1 MVGLHFKNARTQEA
15 PMRKFITSVF
25 IIVFVLFNTGL
36 LLSQQNEEDGKFQ
49 KLMEEFLDAIWK
61 FQPTAGTMAG
71 FHKYDN
77 KLEDFSERNLEKRLE
92 ELDGFNQDLVTKVDR
107 TKMSPEFQIDHEM
120 LMDALDLEKL
130 KNEQLIPWE
139 YDPIFYNTIF
149 INCVKPLLEKDF
161 APMDARAKNAT
172 ERLKALPKLI
182 KQAKE
187 ILKTPTQIS
196 TETAIKQFPAILEM
210 YKTELPTLIS
220 EVPEEQRTK
229 LLAELGKAIPEL
241 ENYQNYLSNEL
252 LPKSTGNIRLGEA
265 HSRLLRLTL
274 QNNIPI
280 QELVER
286 ATADI
291 NNITK
296 VEMSMVCLPL
306 YRLMYPEVDMQQL
319 TAQRGEDEAR
329 RIIIQGVL
337 EKTKENHMAK
347 EEFMDKIQSSVDE
360 IKSFLMEKQLCDMPE
375 NNLDIEIMPEA
386 FQGITWTKLIAPGAY
401 ESSSNYTY
409 QITPIP
415 DDWNED
421 QVTSFLQEYNNYL
434 LPFYAVRKIYPG
446 MFIPL
451 FQASQNS
458 SILRKLY
465 PSMPLLKGWAIP
477 FEEKL
482 IFEGFGNYDLNLRL
496 NQLKMQLRVITDFIA
511 EFQIHE
517 SNWTKENAINYMVRV
532 GFQTEAEAERK
543 WNRILLLPGDAAY
556 AYVGMQEILDMKA
569 EYRRLKGDSYSEK
582 EFCTKLLSYGALP
595 LRHLKKK
602 ILEQ

>member
-1 MVGLHFKNARTQEA
+1 
-15 PMRKFITSVF
+15 MRKFITSIF
-25 IIVFVLFNTGL
+25 IIVFVLSNTGL

-61 FQPTAGTMAG
+61 FQPTAGTMVG

-77 KLEDFSERNLEKRLE
+77 KLEDFAERNLEKRLE
-92 ELDGFNQDLVTKVDR
+92 ELDQFNQDLVTKVDR
-107 TKMSPEFQIDHEM
+107 TKMSPEFQIDHEI

-139 YDPIFYNTIF
+139 YDPIFYNSIF

-161 APMDARAKNAT
+161 APLDTRAKNAT
-172 ERLKALPKLI
+172 DRLKALPKLI

-196 TETAIKQFPAILEM
+196 TETAIKQFPAIFEM
-210 YKTELPTLIS
+210 YRTDLPTLIS

-229 LLAELGKAIPEL
+229 LLAELGKVIPAL
-241 ENYQNYLSNEL
+241 EDYQNYLSNEL

-265 HSRLLRLTL
+265 HARLIRLTL
-274 QNNIPI
+274 QNNIPV
-280 QELVER
+280 QELVDR

-337 EKTKENHMAK
+337 EKAKENHVSK
-347 EEFMDKIQSSVDE
+347 DEFMDKLESSVEE
-360 IKSFLMEKQLCDMPE
+360 IKSFLMDKQLIDLPD
-375 NNLDIEIMPEA
+375 NNLTIEPMPEA
-386 FQGITWTKLIAPGAY
+386 YQGITWTRLVSPGTY
-401 ESSSNYTY
+401 ESSSAYSY
-409 QITPIP
+409 QVTPIP
-415 DDWNED
+415 DDWSAD
-421 QVTSFLQEYNNYL
+421 QTTSFLEEYNNFL

-446 MFIPL
+446 VFVPS
-451 FQASQNS
+451 FHTNQNS
-458 SILRKLY
+458 TLLRKLY
-465 PSMPLLKGWAIP
+465 ASLPLLKGWPIL

-496 NQLKMQLRVITDFIA
+496 HQLKLRLRVITDFIA

-517 SNWTKENAINYMVRV
+517 SNWTKEDAVNYMVRV

-543 WNRILLLPGDAAY
+543 WNRILLLPGNAAY
-556 AYVGMQEILDMKA
+556 AYVGLQEILDMRE
-569 EYRRLKGDSYSEK
+569 EYKQLKGDSFSEK
-582 EFCTKLLSYGALP
+582 EFMSKLLSYGALP

-602 ILEQ
+602 VLEQ

>member
-1 MVGLHFKNARTQEA
+1 
-15 PMRKFITSVF
+15 MRRIITSVF
-25 IIVFVLFNTGL
+25 IIIFVLFNTGL

-49 KLMEEFLDAIWK
+49 KLLEEFLDAIWK
-61 FQPTAGTMAG
+61 FQPTAGTMVG

-92 ELDGFNQDLVTKVDR
+92 ELDKFNQDLVTKVDR
-107 TKMSPEFQIDHEM
+107 TKMSPEFQIDHEI

-130 KNEQLIPWE
+130 KNEQIIPWE
-139 YDPIFYNTIF
+139 YDPIYYNSIF

-161 APMDARAKNAT
+161 APLETRAKNAT
-172 ERLKALPKLI
+172 ERLKSLPKLI

-196 TETAIKQFPAILEM
+196 TEVAIKQFPAIFEI
-210 YKTELPTLIS
+210 YRTELPTLIS

-229 LLAELGKAIPEL
+229 LLAELGKVIPAL
-241 ENYQNYLSNEL
+241 EDYQNYLSNEL
-252 LPKSTGNIRLGEA
+252 LSKSTGNIRLGEA
-265 HSRLLRLTL
+265 HARLLRLTL
-274 QNNIPI
+274 QNNIPV
-280 QELVER
+280 QELAER
-286 ATADI
+286 ATTDI

-319 TAQRGEDEAR
+319 AAQRGEDEMR

-337 EKTKENHMAK
+337 EKAKENHTSK
-347 EEFMDKIQSSVDE
+347 DEFMDKIESSVEE
-360 IKSFLMEKQLCDMPE
+360 IKNFLMENQLVDLPD
-375 NNLDIEIMPEA
+375 NNLNIEAMPEA
-386 FQGITWTKLIAPGAY
+386 YQGITWTRLKSPGAY
-401 ESSSNYTY
+401 ENSSAYSY

-415 DDWNED
+415 DDWSAD
-421 QVTSFLQEYNNYL
+421 QTSSFLEEYNNFL
-434 LPFYAVRKIYPG
+434 LPFYVVRKIYPG
-446 MFIPL
+446 AFVPS
-451 FQASQNS
+451 FHTSQNS
-458 SILRKLY
+458 SLLRKLY
-465 PSMPLLKGWAIP
+465 PSMPLLKGWTIP
-477 FEEKL
+477 FEEML

-496 NQLKMQLRVITDFIA
+496 HQLKMQLRVITDFIA
-511 EFQIHE
+511 EIQIHE
-517 SNWTKENAINYMVRV
+517 GNWTKENAIDYMVRV

-556 AYVGMQEILDMKA
+556 AYVGMQEILDMQK
-569 EYRRLKGDSYSEK
+569 EYEQLKGDAFSQK
-582 EFCTKLLSYGALP
+582 EFMSKLLSYGALP

>member
-1 MVGLHFKNARTQEA
+1 
-15 PMRKFITSVF
+15 MRKFITSVF
-25 IIVFVLFNTGL
+25 IIVFVLSNTGL

-77 KLEDFSERNLEKRLE
+77 KLEDFSERNLERRLE
-92 ELDGFNQDLVTKVDR
+92 ELDQFNQDLVTKVDR
-107 TKMSPEFQIDHEM
+107 TKMSPEFQIDHEI

-130 KNEQLIPWE
+130 KNEQIIPWE
-139 YDPIFYNTIF
+139 YDPIFYNSIF
-149 INCVKPLLEKDF
+149 VNCVKPLLEKDF
-161 APMDARAKNAT
+161 APLDTRAKNAT

-196 TETAIKQFPAILEM
+196 TETAIKQFPAIFEI
-210 YKTELPTLIS
+210 YRTELPTLIS
-220 EVPEEQRTK
+220 EVPEAQRTK
-229 LLAELGKAIPEL
+229 LLAELGKVIPEL
-241 ENYQNYLSNEL
+241 ESYQTFLSNEL

-265 HSRLLRLTL
+265 HARLLRLTL

-291 NNITK
+291 KNITN

-319 TAQRGEDEAR
+319 AAQRSDSEMR
-329 RIIIQGVL
+329 RILIQGVL
-337 EKTKENHMAK
+337 DKAKENHVTK
-347 EEFMDKIQSSVDE
+347 DEFMDKLQASVEE
-360 IKSFLMEKQLCDMPE
+360 IKTFLMENQFVDLPD
-375 NNLDIEIMPEA
+375 NNLTINSMPEA
-386 FQGITWTKLIAPGAY
+386 CQGITWTRLVSPGAY
-401 ESSSNYTY
+401 ETSSAYSY

-415 DDWNED
+415 DDWSAD
-421 QVTSFLQEYNNYL
+421 QTTSFLQEYNNFL
-434 LPFYAVRKIYPG
+434 LPFYTVRKIYPG
-446 MFIPL
+446 AFVPS
-451 FQASQNS
+451 FHTNNNS
-458 SILRKLY
+458 SLLRKLY
-465 PSMPLLKGWAIP
+465 PSMPLLKGWSVP
-477 FEEKL
+477 FAEML
-482 IFEGFGNYDLNLRL
+482 IFAGFGNYNLNLRL
-496 NQLKMQLRVITDFIA
+496 HQLKMQLRVITDFMV
-511 EFQIHE
+511 ELQIHE
-517 SNWTKENAINYMVRV
+517 SNMTKEDAIAYMVRV

-543 WNRILLLPGDAAY
+543 YNRILLFPGDAVY
-556 AYVGMQEILDMKA
+556 TYVGMQEIMDMRE
-569 EYRRLKGDSYSEK
+569 EYKKLKGDAFNEK
-582 EFCTKLLSYGALP
+582 EFMSKLLSYGALP

>member
-1 MVGLHFKNARTQEA
+1 MK
-15 PMRKFITSVF
+15 KFITSVF

-61 FQPTAGTMAG
+61 FQPTAGTMVG

-77 KLEDFSERNLEKRLE
+77 KLENFTERNLEKRLE
-92 ELDGFNQDLVTKVDR
+92 ELDKFNQDLVTKVDR

-149 INCVKPLLEKDF
+149 INCVKPLLEKDY
-161 APMDARAKNAT
+161 APIDTRAKNAI
-172 ERLKALPKLI
+172 ERLKDLPKFI
-182 KQAKE
+182 KQAKKS
-187 ILKTPTQIS
+187 LKMPTQIS
-196 TETAIKQFPAILEM
+196 TEVAIKQFPAIFEI
-210 YKTELPTLIS
+210 YRTELPTLIS
-220 EVPEEQRTK
+220 QVPEQQRAK
-229 LLAELGKAIPEL
+229 LLAELGKVIPAMED
-241 ENYQNYLSNEL
+241 YQNYLSNEL

-265 HSRLLRLTL
+265 HARLLRLTL
-274 QNNIPI
+274 QNNIPV
-280 QELVER
+280 QELAER

-306 YRLMYPEVDMQQL
+306 YRLMYPEVNMQQQM
-319 TAQRGEDEAR
+319 AQRGEDGAR
-329 RIIIQGVL
+329 RIFIQGVL
-337 EKTKENHMAK
+337 EKTEEKHMFK
-347 EEFMDKIQSSVDE
+347 DEFMDKLKSSVEE
-360 IKSFLMEKQLCDMPE
+360 IKSFLMEKQLIDIPD
-375 NNLDIEIMPEA
+375 NNLDIEPMPEA
-386 FQGITWTKLIAPGAY
+386 YQGLTWTRLIAPGAY
-401 ESSSNYTY
+401 ETSSDYTY

-415 DDWNED
+415 DDWSAD
-421 QVTSFLQEYNNYL
+421 QTTSFLEEYNDYL

-446 MFIPL
+446 TFIPS
-451 FQASQNS
+451 FHTNKNS
-458 SILRKLY
+458 SLLRKLY
-465 PSMPLLKGWAIP
+465 PSMPLLKGWAIL
-477 FEEKL
+477 FEEML

-511 EFQIHE
+511 EIQIHE
-517 SNWTKENAINYMVRV
+517 SNWTKEDAINYMVRV

-543 WNRILLLPGDAAY
+543 WNRILLLPGDATY
-556 AYVGMQEILDMKA
+556 AYVGMQEILDMEK
-569 EYRRLKGDSYSEK
+569 EYKQLKGDAFSKK
-582 EFCTKLLSYGALP
+582 EFMSKLLSYGALP